1 MGNKAQVF
9 YAKKTR
15 LMDIPSKEFDFEV
28 IIRKM
33 LDKGLT
39 NLTIGHDLINLHI
52 SHFENLEEQKI
63 YVKGLLEFFV
73 DFTHTING
81 RKVVNMILEDNT
93 NLKSVIKQVGDHS
106 SGLITSENSREI
118 LFSIIEKSEAEDDAE
133 LKETH
138 TKEVTKYIFK
148 PIKENIE
155 TLHYQMIF
163 K

>member
-1 MGNKAQVF
+1 
-9 YAKKTR
+9 
-15 LMDIPSKEFDFEV
+15 
-28 IIRKM
+28 
-33 LDKGLT
+33 
-39 NLTIGHDLINLHI
+39 
-52 SHFENLEEQKI
+52 
-63 YVKGLLEFFV
+63 
-73 DFTHTING
+73 
-81 RKVVNMILEDNT
+81 MILEDNT
-93 NLKSVIKQVGDHS
+93 NLKSVIKQVGDHL
-106 SGLITSENSREI
+106 SGLITSDNSREI